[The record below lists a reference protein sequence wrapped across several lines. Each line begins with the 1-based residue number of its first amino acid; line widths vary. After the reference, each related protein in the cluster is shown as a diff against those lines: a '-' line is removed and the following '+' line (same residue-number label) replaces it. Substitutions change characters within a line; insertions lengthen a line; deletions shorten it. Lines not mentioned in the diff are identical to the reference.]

1 MLTLAEELEDKIN
14 EKMEG
19 LASFSSNPDE
29 AIAIAMQQKEL
40 AKYNKTRKKTEVCQS
55 VHNIPELYVIITHAH
70 C

>member
-19 LASFSSNPDE
+19 LVSFLSNTDE

-40 AKYNKTRKKTEVCQS
+40 AKYNKTRKKTKVRMQ
-55 VHNIPELYVIITHAH
+55 V
-70 C
+70 